1 MPPKTNS
8 NSAAGFAIDRIQT
21 PTYYGIRLHSD
32 FVKKTSGWQLQS
44 DAINRILHTYLTYI
58 TCKPMDNNQLTRK
71 QKQFFDYIVSY
82 KKEHGIWPTYREI
95 ADEFR
100 FKSPN
105 SVTQNLQ
112 ALLKKGYLVKSD
124 DDEYDLVRDQETH
137 MEQVAGIPI
146 RGLIAAGSLQ
156 EAVEAN
162 LGSITLE
169 YLFPNIDR
177 IFALR
182 VSGSS
187 MKDANIEDGDFVLLV
202 DDDIKNGDIGAILYN
217 GETSLK
223 QIFYGKNG
231 LQLKPA
237 NEEYQDITIE
247 PGVFEEV
254 RVIGKYVGHVNRS
267 GIYKHDKKSSRN

>member
-1 MPPKTNS
+1 MKS
-8 NSAAGFAIDRIQT
+8 LHRVVFCCILY
-21 PTYYGIRLHSD
+21 TYPLH
-32 FVKKTSGWQLQS
+32 
-44 DAINRILHTYLTYI
+44 I
-58 TCKPMDNNQLTRK
+58 TCILMDNSQLTRK

-82 KKEHGIWPTYREI
+82 KRDHGIWPTYREI
-95 ADEFR
+95 ADQFG

-112 ALLKKGYLVKSD
+112 ALLKKSYLVKSE
-124 DDEYDLVRDQETH
+124 DDEYDLAPEHDPET
-137 MEQVAGIPI
+137 EPIVAGIPV

-177 IFALR
+177 IYALR

-187 MKDANIEDGDFVLLV
+187 MKDADIKDGDFVLLI
-202 DDDIKNGDIGAILYN
+202 DDDIKNGDIGAVLYN

-223 QIFYGKNG
+223 QIFYDKNG

-237 NEEYQDITIE
+237 NKEYQDIIIE
-247 PGVFEEV
+247 PDVFEEV
-254 RVIGKYVGHVNRS
+254 RVLGKYVGHVNRS
-267 GIYKHDKKSSRN
+267 GIFKHEGSKTRN

>member
-1 MPPKTNS
+1 
-8 NSAAGFAIDRIQT
+8 
-21 PTYYGIRLHSD
+21 
-32 FVKKTSGWQLQS
+32 
-44 DAINRILHTYLTYI
+44 
-58 TCKPMDNNQLTRK
+58 MDNNQLTRK
-71 QKQFFDYIVSY
+71 QKHFFDYIVSY
-82 KKEHGIWPTYREI
+82 KREYGIWPTYREI
-95 ADEFR
+95 ADEFE

-112 ALLKKGYLVKSD
+112 ALLRKGYLMKTE
-124 DDEYDLVRDQETH
+124 DDEYDLAPEHDPESEALT
-137 MEQVAGIPI
+137 AGIPV

-162 LGSITLE
+162 LGAITLE
-169 YLFPNIDR
+169 YLFPNLDR
-177 IFALR
+177 IYALR

-187 MKDANIEDGDFVLLV
+187 MKDADIQDGDFVLLM
-202 DDDIKNGDIGAILYN
+202 DDDIKNGDIGAVLYN

-237 NEEYQDITIE
+237 NKEYRDITIE

-254 RVIGKYVGHVNRS
+254 RVLGKYVGHVNRS
-267 GIYKHDKKSSRN
+267 GIYKHSGKIRN

>member
-1 MPPKTNS
+1 
-8 NSAAGFAIDRIQT
+8 
-21 PTYYGIRLHSD
+21 
-32 FVKKTSGWQLQS
+32 
-44 DAINRILHTYLTYI
+44 
-58 TCKPMDNNQLTRK
+58 MDNNQLTRK
-71 QKQFFDYIVSY
+71 QKQFFDYIVAY
-82 KKEHGIWPTYREI
+82 KKEQGIWPTYREI

-112 ALLKKGYLVKSD
+112 ALLRKGYLVKTD
-124 DDEYDLVRDQETH
+124 EDEYDLAPEHDPGYDLRPTS
-137 MEQVAGIPI
+137 IPV

-162 LGSITLE
+162 LGAITLE
-169 YLFPNIDR
+169 YLFPNLDR
-177 IFALR
+177 IYALR

-187 MKDANIEDGDFVLLV
+187 MKDADIQDGDFVLLM

-237 NEEYQDITIE
+237 NKEYQDIIIE
-247 PGVFEEV
+247 PDVFEEV
-254 RVIGKYVGHVNRS
+254 RVLGKYVGHVNRS
-267 GIYKHDKKSSRN
+267 GIYKHDGRVRN

>member
-1 MPPKTNS
+1 
-8 NSAAGFAIDRIQT
+8 
-21 PTYYGIRLHSD
+21 
-32 FVKKTSGWQLQS
+32 
-44 DAINRILHTYLTYI
+44 
-58 TCKPMDNNQLTRK
+58 MDNSQLTRK
-71 QKQFFDYIVSY
+71 QKQFFDYIVAY
-82 KKEHGIWPTYREI
+82 KKEFDIWPTYREI
-95 ADEFR
+95 ADEFGY
-100 FKSPN
+100 KSPN

-112 ALLKKGYLVKSD
+112 ALLKKGYLLKT
-124 DDEYDLVRDQETH
+124 DEEEYELAPEFDPSGKNITT
-137 MEQVAGIPI
+137 GIPV

-177 IFALR
+177 MYALR

-187 MKDANIEDGDFVLLV
+187 MKDADIQDGDFVLLI
-202 DDDIKNGDIGAILYN
+202 DDDIKNGDIGAVLYN

-223 QIFYGKNG
+223 HIFYGKNG

-237 NEEYQDITIE
+237 NKKYQDIIIE
-247 PGVFEEV
+247 PDVFEEV

-267 GIYKHDKKSSRN
+267 GIFRHSQKSRHN